1 MAEQKISSAALLQV
15 RGTQLT
21 YYVKVD
27 AIADTYSVIKATSS
41 EFQNNTGTTL
51 FQIKNASNLKSYT
64 TIPTD
69 NQGAGWN
76 ADLIESN
83 GGAKLLEAT
92 NKTAIINLQKARLES
107 ISDPKLPPLKENTL
121 LGTGTQ
127 YLAEGLQKFGSE
139 GLEALGS
146 ASANPV
152 VPTVNSRTSVIGGGE
167 VLKYPIDMDTS
178 QQDYLEIRV
187 YQYSPGG
194 LPGVNQAAPGPASR
208 SLDFTEE
215 NSVRKETVKE
225 IIQIPIPNAIRD
237 ENSVSWGPEQMTST
251 DGLAS
256 RAIIGP
262 LLNGANGDNILENLG
277 KDALGLV
284 GGAAASAGE
293 AIGSKFIRRRYIA
306 NKIAGAVSGLGIN
319 VDVNQA
325 ITRVGGV
332 VENPNLELLFNGPA
346 LRTFQFTLRFTPRSA
361 RESKRVRQIIRTLK
375 ERSSVKKGVALGG
388 LNVLGDNLL
397 LGTPD
402 VFKLYYIRAGSRTT
416 IKGLNKFKTCAL
428 TNVSVDYSGEAG
440 RWAAYAADSQPIT
453 TLVTLGFAELTP
465 IYDTDYIG
473 GFADDDVAF

>member
-1 MAEQKISSAALLQV
+1 MAEQKLSSAALLRV
-15 RGTQLT
+15 PGTQTT

-27 AIADTYSVIKATSS
+27 AIADTYSVIKATQS

-51 FQIKNASNLKSYT
+51 FQVKNASNLKSYT
-64 TIPTD
+64 DIPTD

-76 ADLIESN
+76 ASLIEAN

-92 NKTAIINLQKARLES
+92 NKTAITSLQKAR
-107 ISDPKLPPLKENTL
+107 IDVVSDPKLPPLKENTL

-127 YLAEGLQKFGSE
+127 YLAEGTQRFGNE
-139 GLEALGS
+139 ALEALGS

-167 VLKYPIDMDTS
+167 VLKYPTDMDTS

-187 YQYSPGG
+187 YQYVPGG

-208 SLDFTEE
+208 SLQFTEE
-215 NSVRKETVKE
+215 NGVRKERVKE

-251 DGLAS
+251 AGLAS

-262 LLNGANGDNILENLG
+262 LLNGANGDNILENIG
-277 KDALGLV
+277 KDALGV
-284 GGAAASAGE
+284 IGGAAASAGE

-306 NKIAGAVSGLGIN
+306 NKIAEAVSGLGIN

-332 VENPNLELLFNGPA
+332 IENPNLELLFNGPA
-346 LRTFQFTLRFTPRSA
+346 LRTFQFTLRFTPRNA
-361 RESKRVRQIIRTLK
+361 PESKRVREIIRTLK
-375 ERSSVKKGVALGG
+375 ERSAVKKGVALGS

-402 VFKLYYIRAGSRTT
+402 VFKLYYIRAGSRKT
-416 IKGLNKFKTCAL
+416 IKGVNKFKTCAL

-440 RWAAYAADSQPIT
+440 RWAAYAADSQPVT

-473 GFADDDVAF
+473 GFTDDDVAF

>member
-1 MAEQKISSAALLQV
+1 MAEEKISSAGLLKV
-15 RGTQLT
+15 PGTQTT

-27 AIADTYSVIKATSS
+27 AVADTYSVIKATQS

-51 FQIKNASNLKSYT
+51 FQVKNASNLKSYT
-64 TIPTD
+64 DIPTD

-76 ADLIESN
+76 ASLIEAN

-92 NKTAIINLQKARLES
+92 NKTAITNLQKAR
-107 ISDPKLPPLKENTL
+107 IDAVSDPKLPPLKENTL

-127 YLAEGLQKFGSE
+127 YLAEGTQKFGNE
-139 GLEALGS
+139 ALEALGS

-152 VPTVNSRTSVIGGGE
+152 VPTNNSRTDLIGGGA

-178 QQDYLEIRV
+178 QQDYLQIRV
-187 YQYSPGG
+187 FQYSPGG
-194 LPGVNQAAPGPASR
+194 LPGVKEAAPGPATR
-208 SLDFTEE
+208 RLE
-215 NSVRKETVKE
+215 KGKE

-256 RAIIGP
+256 RAVIGP
-262 LLNGANGDNILENLG
+262 LLNGANGDNILENVG
-277 KDALGLV
+277 KDALGV
-284 GGAAASAGE
+284 IGGAAASAGE
-293 AIGSKFIRRRYIA
+293 AVGSKFIRRRFIA
-306 NKIAGAVSGLGIN
+306 NKIAGAVSGLGVNI
-319 VDVNQA
+319 DVNQA

-332 VENPNLELLFNGPA
+332 IENPNLELLFNGPA
-346 LRTFQFTLRFTPRSA
+346 LRTFQFTVRFTPRSGS
-361 RESKRVRQIIRTLK
+361 ESIRVRQIIRTLK

-388 LNVLGDNLL
+388 LNNIGDNLL

-402 VFKLYYIRAGSRTT
+402 VFQLRYMRAGSRSS

-428 TNVSVDYSGEAG
+428 TNISVDYSGEAG

-473 GFADDDVAF
+473 GFTDDDVAY

>member
-1 MAEQKISSAALLQV
+1 MSEQKLSSAALLRV
-15 RGTQLT
+15 PGTQTT

-27 AIADTYSVIKATSS
+27 AIDDTYSVVKATNQQ
-41 EFQNNTGTTL
+41 FQAGEGTTL

-64 TIPTD
+64 SIPVD
-69 NQGAGWN
+69 NQGAGWD
-76 ADLIESN
+76 ADLIEAN
-83 GGAKLLEAT
+83 GGAKLLDAA
-92 NKTAIINLQKARLES
+92 NKTAITNLQKAR
-107 ISDPKLPPLKENTL
+107 IDAVSDPKLPPLKENTL

-127 YLAEGLQKFGSE
+127 YLAEGTQKFGNE
-139 GLEALGS
+139 ALEALGS

-152 VPTVNSRTSVIGGGE
+152 VPTNNSRTDLIGGGG

-178 QQDYLEIRV
+178 QQDYLQIRV
-187 YQYSPGG
+187 FQYSPGG
-194 LPGVNQAAPGPASR
+194 LPGVNQAAPGPATR
-208 SLDFTEE
+208 RLE
-215 NSVRKETVKE
+215 KGKE

-256 RAIIGP
+256 RAVIGP
-262 LLNGANGDNILENLG
+262 LLNGANGDNILENLA
-277 KDALGLV
+277 KDALGVV

-293 AIGSKFIRRRYIA
+293 AIGSKFIRRRFIA
-306 NKIAGAVSGLGIN
+306 NKIAGAVSGLGVNI
-319 VDVNQA
+319 DVNQA

-332 VENPNLELLFNGPA
+332 IENPNLELLFNGPA
-346 LRTFQFTLRFTPRSA
+346 LRTFQFTVRFTPRSKS
-361 RESKRVRQIIRTLK
+361 ESIRVRQIIRTLK

-388 LNVLGDNLL
+388 LNNIGDNLL

-402 VFKLYYIRAGSRTT
+402 VFQLRYMRAGSRSN

-428 TNVSVDYSGEAG
+428 TNISVDYSGEAG

-473 GFADDDVAF
+473 GFTDDDVAY

>member
-1 MAEQKISSAALLQV
+1 MAEQKISSAALLKV
-15 RGTQLT
+15 PGTQTT

-27 AIADTYSVIKATSS
+27 AIADTYSVIKATPS

-51 FQIKNASNLKSYT
+51 FQVKNASNLKSYT
-64 TIPTD
+64 DIPTD
-69 NQGAGWN
+69 NQGTGWN
-76 ADLIESN
+76 ASLIEAN

-92 NKTAIINLQKARLES
+92 NKTAITNLQKARLES
-107 ISDPKLPPLKENTL
+107 VSDPKLPPLKENTL

-127 YLAEGLQKFGSE
+127 YLAEGTQKFGNE
-139 GLEALGS
+139 ALEALGS

-167 VLKYPIDMDTS
+167 ILKYPVDMDTT
-178 QQDYLEIRV
+178 QQDYLQIRV

-208 SLDFTEE
+208 RLE
-215 NSVRKETVKE
+215 KVKE

-251 DGLAS
+251 AGLAS

-262 LLNGANGDNILENLG
+262 LLNGANGDNIIENLG
-277 KDALGLV
+277 KDALGVV

-306 NKIAGAVSGLGIN
+306 NKIAGAVSSLGIN
-319 VDVNQA
+319 IDVNQA

-332 VENPNLELLFNGPA
+332 IENPNLELLFNGPA

-361 RESKRVRQIIRTLK
+361 PESARVRQIIRTFK
-375 ERSSVKKGVALGG
+375 ERSAVKKGVALGD

-402 VFKLYYIRAGSRTT
+402 VFQLDYRKAGQTGT
-416 IKGLNKFKTCAL
+416 LLGKNIKGVNKFKTCAL

-440 RWAAYAADSQPIT
+440 RWAAYAADSQPVT

-473 GFADDDVAF
+473 GFTDDDVAF

>member
-1 MAEQKISSAALLQV
+1 MAEQKISSAALLKV
-15 RGTQLT
+15 PGTNVT

-27 AIADTYSVIKATSS
+27 PIADTYSVVTATNQQ
-41 EFQNNTGTTL
+41 FQNSEGTTL

-64 TIPTD
+64 DIPVE
-69 NQGAGWN
+69 NQGAGWD
-76 ADLIESN
+76 AELIEQF
-83 GGAKLLEAT
+83 GGAKLLEAS
-92 NKTAIINLQKARLES
+92 NKTAITNLQKAR
-107 ISDPKLPPLKENTL
+107 IDAVSDPKLPPLKENTL

-127 YLAEGLQKFGSE
+127 YLAEGTQKFGNE
-139 GLEALGS
+139 ALEALGS

-152 VPTVNSRTSVIGGGE
+152 VPTNNSRTDLIGGGA

-178 QQDYLEIRV
+178 QQDYLQIRV
-187 YQYSPGG
+187 FQYSPGG
-194 LPGVNQAAPGPASR
+194 LPGVKEAAPGPATR
-208 SLDFTEE
+208 RLE
-215 NSVRKETVKE
+215 KGKE

-256 RAIIGP
+256 RAVIGP
-262 LLNGANGDNILENLG
+262 LLNGANGDNILENVG
-277 KDALGLV
+277 KDALGV
-284 GGAAASAGE
+284 IGGAAASAGE
-293 AIGSKFIRRRYIA
+293 AVGSKFIRRRFIA
-306 NKIAGAVSGLGIN
+306 NKIAGAVSGLGVNI
-319 VDVNQA
+319 DVNQA

-332 VENPNLELLFNGPA
+332 IENPNLELLFNGPA
-346 LRTFQFTLRFTPRSA
+346 LRTFQFTVRFTPRSGS
-361 RESKRVRQIIRTLK
+361 ESIRVRQIIRTLK

-388 LNVLGDNLL
+388 LNNIGDNLL

-402 VFKLYYIRAGSRTT
+402 VFQLRYMRAGSRSS

-428 TNVSVDYSGEAG
+428 TNISVDYSGEAG

-473 GFADDDVAF
+473 GFTDDDVAY